1 MDETAASSWIPEGD
15 ITRDHIWDTL
25 RNFAQAAPHWQ
36 HILEIEIDTEICLF
50 NDVYFIDDAKIPAIT
65 IPRQE
70 DAPKTEECS
79 EAKQLTV
86 EMLSGQVVQIKV
98 PAPHTVA
105 QVKQCLESLLGIPAF
120 LQGIIAGAEE
130 LPDEAVVTGE
140 SVAFLQREPP
150 MIEAEDFLRSMV
162 EMSWEPTDIFRKW
175 HASDTDKKF
184 PILKSELLEWALSHR
199 NMQSLRLPSREL

>member
-1 MDETAASSWIPEGD
+1 MRRSQP
-15 ITRDHIWDTL
+15 L
-25 RNFAQAAPHWQ
+25 RF
-36 HILEIEIDTEICLF
+36 
-50 NDVYFIDDAKIPAIT
+50 
-65 IPRQE
+65 PRQE

-105 QVKQCLESLLGIPAF
+105 QLKQCLEPRLGIPAF
-120 LQGIIAGAEE
+120 LQGIIVGAEE

-175 HASDTDKKF
+175 HAFDTYKKF
-184 PILKSELLEWALSHR
+184 PRLKSELLEWALSHR
-199 NMQSLRLPSREL
+199 IMQNLRVAKGRTLKCLLSYIWSILESFSFFGPGYPRREECALVHGPAAQSP